1 MALSRRSAMAVMAAA
16 GTAAAAQAPR
26 QPEIPGPVTDRH
38 DAYVKDLLARQVIDP
53 ASRWCGSFPD
63 DDGLHS
69 PHSAAAILDAFTA
82 AFLHA
87 GSKFHQS
94 ALLLERLSLAGRH
107 LAARQ
112 HENGTID
119 LLTTNFNSPP
129 DTAFVVHNVG
139 TAARLAR
146 RHGLAQVAALT
157 EPFLRK
163 AGGALLRGGVHTPN
177 HRWVVGYALAQIH
190 ELFPDPEYVRRI
202 DQWLAE
208 GVDSDADGQFAERST
223 LVYNAISDRALVVM
237 AAKLNRPELLDPV
250 RRNLEGMLWL
260 LHPGYEVVTEI
271 SRRQDV
277 NQRGTMAS
285 YWFPL
290 KYLAVKD
297 GDGKFAALAREFEAQ
312 AAGLSAMMEYP
323 ETTQPG
329 PPPAPIPEDYERH
342 FPALGI
348 ARVRRGLTSATMILG
363 GSSRFFTL
371 RRGAA
376 VVNAVRFAS
385 AFFGKGQFVPATAS
399 KRADAY
405 VFEQTLRG
413 EYYQPFDPP
422 RRIGG
427 QEYDATRG
435 ERKRSEVCT
444 LRQTATVTESR
455 NGFRLRVEVEGT
467 ADVPVAVEINLREGG
482 TLEGCAPHPKVADA
496 WLLSSGSALFRAGND
511 TIRFG
516 PGSAP
521 HRYVLVRGAEP
532 KLPGPSVYLTGYS
545 PFDREI
551 VFELG

>member
-1 MALSRRSAMAVMAAA
+1 MAVMAAA
-16 GTAAAAQAPR
+16 GTAAADPPR
-26 QPEIPGPVTDRH
+26 HPEIPTPVTHRH
-38 DAYVKDLLARQVIDP
+38 DEYVQDLLARQVTDP
-53 ASRWCGSFPD
+53 SSRWCGSFPD

-69 PHSAAAILDAFTA
+69 PHSAAIILDAFTA

-87 GSKFHQS
+87 GSKFHKS
-94 ALLLERLSLAGRH
+94 ALLLERLSFAARH

-119 LLTTNFNSPP
+119 LMITNFNSPP

-139 TAARLAR
+139 TAACLAR

-163 AGGALLRGGVHTPN
+163 AGAALVRGGVHTPN
-177 HRWVVGYALAQIH
+177 HRWVIGHALAQIH

-208 GVDSDADGQFAERST
+208 GPDLDADGQFAERST
-223 LVYNAISDRALVVM
+223 LVYNAISDRAFVVM
-237 AAKLNRPELLDPV
+237 AAKLNRPALLDPV
-250 RRNLEGMLWL
+250 RRNLEAMLWL

-271 SRRQDV
+271 SRRQDAY
-277 NQRGTMAS
+277 QRGTMAP

-297 GDGKFAALAREFEAQ
+297 GNGKFAALAREFEAP

-329 PPPAPIPEDYERH
+329 PPAAPIPEDYERQ
-342 FPALGI
+342 FSVLEI

-363 GSSRFFTL
+363 GASRFFTL

-385 AFFGKGQFVPATAS
+385 AFFGKGQFVPETAS
-399 KRADAY
+399 KHAGAY
-405 VFEQTLRG
+405 LFEQTLTG
-413 EYYQPFDPP
+413 EYYQPLDPP
-422 RRIGG
+422 RRISGP
-427 QEYDATRG
+427 EYYTTRL
-435 ERKRSEVCT
+435 ERRRSEVCK
-444 LRQTATVTESR
+444 LRQAATVTETR
-455 NGFRLRVEVEGT
+455 NGFRLRIAVQGT
-467 ADVPVAVEINLREGG
+467 ADVPVAVEINLRDGG

-496 WLLSSGSALFRAGND
+496 WLLSSGIAAYHAGKD

-516 PGSAP
+516 PGSAT

-532 KLPGPSVYLTGYS
+532 KLPGPSVYLTGYT
-545 PFDREI
+545 PFDCEI
-551 VFELG
+551 TFELG

>member
-1 MALSRRSAMAVMAAA
+1 M
-16 GTAAAAQAPR
+16 
-26 QPEIPGPVTDRH
+26 
-38 DAYVKDLLARQVIDP
+38 IDP
-53 ASRWCGSFPD
+53 SSRWCGSFPD

-87 GSKFHQS
+87 GSKFHAS
-94 ALLLERLSLAGRH
+94 ALLLERLSLAARH
-107 LAARQ
+107 LVARQ

-119 LLTTNFNSPP
+119 LPITNFNSPP
-129 DTAFVVHNVG
+129 DTAFAVHNVG
-139 TAARLAR
+139 TAACLAR
-146 RHGLAQVAALT
+146 RHALAQVAALT

-163 AGGALLRGGVHTPN
+163 AGGALLRGGGHTPN

-190 ELFPDPEYVRRI
+190 ELFPDTEYVRRI

-208 GVDSDADGQFAERST
+208 GVDLDADGQFAERST

-237 AAKLNRPELLDPV
+237 AAKLNRPELLEPV
-250 RRNLEGMLWL
+250 RRNLEAMLWL

-271 SRRQDV
+271 SRRQDA

-297 GDGKFAALAREFEAQ
+297 GNGKLAALAREFEAQ
-312 AAGLSAMMEYP
+312 SAGLSAMMEYP

-329 PPPAPIPEDYERH
+329 PYQRHHDHGRFEQFLHVAPRCGRGECR
-342 FPALGI
+342 AL
-348 ARVRRGLTSATMILG
+348 R
-363 GSSRFFTL
+363 L
-371 RRGAA
+371 R
-376 VVNAVRFAS
+376 
-385 AFFGKGQFVPATAS
+385 FFGKGQFVPETAS

-422 RRIGG
+422 RRISGP
-427 QEYDATRG
+427 EYDATRG

-444 LRQTATVTESR
+444 LRQTATVTETR
-455 NGFRLRVEVEGT
+455 NGFRLRIEVEGT

-496 WLLSSGSALFRAGND
+496 WLLSSGSALYLAGND

-516 PGSAP
+516 PGSVP
-521 HRYVLVRGAEP
+521 HRYVAVRCAEP

-551 VFELG
+551 VFELW